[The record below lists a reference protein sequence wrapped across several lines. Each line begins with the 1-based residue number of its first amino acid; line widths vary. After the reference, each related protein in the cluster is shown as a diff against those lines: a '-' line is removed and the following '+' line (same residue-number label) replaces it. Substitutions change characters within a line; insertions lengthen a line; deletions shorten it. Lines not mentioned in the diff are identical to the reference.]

1 MDRASDRGVVGAIWT
16 QTEMEIRDCE
26 RISTGPL
33 TSGASRLNIPSDG
46 KRDMIGKTL
55 GRYRVLDKIGRGGM
69 GEVFLAED
77 TSLHRRVALKF
88 LPPEMQQ
95 DEEAHKRFIR
105 EARSAA
111 ALDHPYICHINEV
124 AEAEGRGFIVM
135 EYVDGQTL
143 RARIGEGPVALEETL
158 RIGVE
163 VAEALEA
170 AHGKGIIHR
179 DIKPENIMLTRPG
192 HAKVMDFGLAKQMV
206 SPEKEDLGGPTMTLL
221 TSEGTTVGTLAYMSP
236 EQLRGLPA
244 DARSDIWSLGVTLYE
259 MASGVRPFQGQGGFE
274 VSSAILNR
282 APLPLPAGVPAEL
295 GVVVGRCLE
304 KDPAIRYQT
313 AQDLRA
319 ALEEIRA
326 GTASI
331 WAAWRYRLTRRRWL
345 VPAAGMVIVAMLVLA
360 LDVGG
365 LRTRLTGGAGAE
377 GRTFKLAVLPFE
389 NLTGDPEQEFL
400 SDGMTQEMISQ
411 LSSLHPARMGVIART
426 SVMRYKKSGVP
437 IDQIGREL
445 DVAFV
450 LEGTARR
457 EGERV
462 RISAELIQVRDQTQ
476 LWSKTYEREATGFL
490 AMQSDIARKV
500 VDALAL
506 KLLPSEEAQLA
517 RARTVSPE
525 AYEAYLKS
533 IHYREMLSKE
543 GYDAAERYLNLAL
556 EKDPNYAAAWA
567 GLSRVWGG
575 RQQMGWAPSKEASLK
590 TKEAAAKALEL
601 DETEVEAHRALA
613 GLLTWLEWDWGAA
626 EREWTLVL
634 EIDPGYADSLASYS
648 HFLMHMGRK
657 DEAMAMIEKALELDP
672 FNVKIQSFHAV
683 DLNFVGRHDE
693 AIAASRKALG
703 MQPNSPL
710 AVTALMTALFAEGL
724 YDEAL
729 ALEKERCA
737 GDAEL
742 LDALE
747 RGYAEWGY
755 RGAWKRLADAHAA
768 RFGKPGGIQTYH
780 LANLY
785 LQSGDKER
793 ALEWLEKAYAEHNRN
808 MPYITLHFD
817 SLRSDPRFQDLVRR
831 MKLPVGD
838 KKQSS

>member
-1 MDRASDRGVVGAIWT
+1 
-16 QTEMEIRDCE
+16 
-26 RISTGPL
+26 
-33 TSGASRLNIPSDG
+33 
-46 KRDMIGKTL
+46 MIGKTL
-55 GRYRVLDKIGRGGM
+55 GRYRVLEKIGRGGM

-124 AEAEGRGFIVM
+124 AEAEGQDFIVM
-135 EYVDGQTL
+135 EYVDGQAL
-143 RARIGEGPVALEETL
+143 RAKIGQGPVALEETL
-158 RIGVE
+158 RITIE
-163 VAEALEA
+163 VVEALEA
-170 AHGKGIIHR
+170 AHGKGIVHR
-179 DIKPENIMLTRPG
+179 DIKPENIMLTRTG

-259 MASGVRPFQGQGGFE
+259 MASGVRPFQGRSGFE

-282 APLPLPAGVPAEL
+282 APLLLPAGVPAEL
-295 GVVVGRCLE
+295 GAVVGRCLE
-304 KDPAIRYQT
+304 KDPANRYQS

-345 VPAAGMVIVAMLVLA
+345 VPAAGMVIVAVLVLA

-389 NLTGDPEQEFL
+389 NLTGDREQEFL

-445 DVAFV
+445 DVAYV

-500 VDALAL
+500 ADALAL

-517 RARTVSPE
+517 KARTVSPE

-601 DETEVEAHRALA
+601 DDTEVEAHRALA

-626 EREWTLVL
+626 EREWKLVL
-634 EIDPGYADSLASYS
+634 ELDPGYADSLSSYS

-672 FNVKIQSFHAV
+672 FNLKVQSFYAM
-683 DLNFVGRHDE
+683 DLNYVRRYDE
-693 AIAASRKALG
+693 AIAVARKILK
-703 MQPNSPL
+703 MQPNTPL
-710 AVTALMTALFAEGL
+710 GITTLMTAFFAKGM
-724 YDEAL
+724 YDETL

-737 GDAEL
+737 GDPEL
-742 LDALE
+742 LRALDQ
-747 RGYAEWGY
+747 GYAEG
-755 RGAWKRLADAHAA
+755 GFAVAKKRLADTLAA
-768 RFGKPGGIQTYH
+768 RFGKPGGVSPYH

-785 LQSGDKER
+785 LHAGDR
-793 ALEWLEKAYAEHNRN
+793 DRVFEWLEIAYAEHNRN
-808 MPYITLHFD
+808 MPYLRLHFY
-817 SLRSDPRFQDLVRR
+817 SLRDDPRFQNLLQR
-831 MKLPVGD
+831 MNLPFGN
-838 KKQSS
+838 KK

>member
-1 MDRASDRGVVGAIWT
+1 
-16 QTEMEIRDCE
+16 
-26 RISTGPL
+26 
-33 TSGASRLNIPSDG
+33 
-46 KRDMIGKTL
+46 MIGKNL
-55 GRYRVLDKIGRGGM
+55 GRYRVLEKIGRGGM
-69 GEVFLAED
+69 GEGFLAED

-88 LPPEMQQ
+88 LPPEMQR

-124 AEAEGRGFIVM
+124 AESEGRDFIVM

-143 RARIGEGPVALEETL
+143 RAKIGKGPVAIEETL
-158 RIGVE
+158 RIAIE
-163 VAEALEA
+163 VVEALET
-170 AHGKGIIHR
+170 AHGKGIVHR
-179 DIKPENIMLTRPG
+179 DIKPENIMLTRTG

-206 SPEKEDLGGPTMTLL
+206 SPEKEDLSGPTMTLL

-259 MASGVRPFQGQGGFE
+259 MASSVRPFQGQSGFE
-274 VSSAILNR
+274 VSSDILNR
-282 APLPLPAGVPAEL
+282 APMPLPPEVPAER
-295 GVVVGRCLE
+295 GAVIGRCLE
-304 KDPAIRYQT
+304 KDHEKRYQK
-313 AQDLRA
+313 AQELRN

-331 WAAWRYRLTRRRWL
+331 WAAWKYRLARRRGL
-345 VPAAGMVIVAMLVLA
+345 VPAGAVIVVIA
-360 LDVGG
+360 LLFGLNVGG
-365 LRTRLTGGAGAE
+365 LRTRLTGGAGAAAKP
-377 GRTFKLAVLPFE
+377 FKLAVLPFE

-445 DVAFV
+445 GVAYV

-500 VDALAL
+500 ADALAL

-517 RARTVSPE
+517 KARTVSPE

-601 DETEVEAHRALA
+601 DDTEVEAHRALA

-626 EREWTLVL
+626 EREWKLVL
-634 EIDPGYADSLASYS
+634 ELDPGYADSLSSYS

-672 FNVKIQSFHAV
+672 FNLKVQSFYAM
-683 DLNFVGRHDE
+683 DLNYVRRYDE
-693 AIAASRKALG
+693 AIAVARKILK
-703 MQPNSPL
+703 MQPNTPL
-710 AVTALMTALFAEGL
+710 GITTLMTAFFAKGM
-724 YDEAL
+724 YDETL

-737 GDAEL
+737 GDPEL
-742 LDALE
+742 LRALDQ
-747 RGYAEWGY
+747 GYAEG
-755 RGAWKRLADAHAA
+755 GFAVAKKRLADTLAA
-768 RFGKPGGIQTYH
+768 RFGKPGGVSPYH

-785 LQSGDKER
+785 LHAGDR
-793 ALEWLEKAYAEHNRN
+793 ARGFEWLERAYAEHNRN
-808 MPYITLHFD
+808 MPYLRLHFY
-817 SLRSDPRFQDLVRR
+817 SLRDDPRFQDLVRR
-831 MKLPVGD
+831 MNLPPAGE
-838 KKQSS
+838 K

>member
-1 MDRASDRGVVGAIWT
+1 
-16 QTEMEIRDCE
+16 
-26 RISTGPL
+26 
-33 TSGASRLNIPSDG
+33 
-46 KRDMIGKTL
+46 MIGKAL
-55 GRYRVLDKIGRGGM
+55 GRYRVLEKIGKGGM

-88 LPPEMQQ
+88 LPPELRQ
-95 DEEAHKRFIR
+95 DAEARKRFIR

-124 AEAEGRGFIVM
+124 AEAEGHDFIVM
-135 EYVDGQTL
+135 EYIDGQAL
-143 RARIGEGPVALEETL
+143 RAKIGQGPLAIEETL

-170 AHGKGIIHR
+170 AHGKGIVHR
-179 DIKPENIMLTRPG
+179 DIKPENIMLTRMG
-192 HAKVMDFGLAKQMV
+192 HAKVMDFGLAKQMGAPAEV
-206 SPEKEDLGGPTMTLL
+206 AIGGPTMTLL
-221 TSEGTTVGTLAYMSP
+221 TSEGTTVGTLGYMSP
-236 EQLRGLPA
+236 EQLRGQQA
-244 DARSDIWSLGVTLYE
+244 DGRSDIWALGVTLYE
-259 MASGVRPFQGQGGFE
+259 MASAARPFQGRSGFE
-274 VSSAILNR
+274 VSSAILNKP
-282 APLPLPAGVPAEL
+282 PLPLPPGVPAEL
-295 GVVVGRCLE
+295 GAVIARCLE
-304 KDPAIRYQT
+304 KEPAKRYQT
-313 AQDLRA
+313 VQDLRT
-319 ALEEIRA
+319 ALEAVRT
-326 GTASI
+326 GTAST
-331 WAAWRYRLTRRRWL
+331 WAAWRYRVASRPWL
-345 VPAAGMVIVAMLVLA
+345 VAASAAVIIAA
-360 LDVGG
+360 LLFALNVGG
-365 LRTRLTGGAGAE
+365 LRARLTGGAGAE
-377 GRTFKLAVLPFE
+377 GRAFKLAVLPFE

-445 DVAFV
+445 GVAYV
-450 LEGTARR
+450 IEGTARR

-490 AMQSDIARKV
+490 AMQSDVARKV
-500 VDALAL
+500 ADALAL

-517 RARTVSPE
+517 KARTVSPE

-575 RQQMGWAPSKEASLK
+575 RQQLGWAPSKEASLK

-601 DETEVEAHRALA
+601 DDTEVEAHRALA

-626 EREWTLVL
+626 EREWKLVL
-634 EIDPGYADSLASYS
+634 ELDPGYADSLSSYS

-672 FNVKIQSFHAV
+672 FNLKVQSFYAM
-683 DLNFVGRHDE
+683 DLNYVRRYDE
-693 AIAASRKALG
+693 AIAVARKIRK
-703 MQPNSPL
+703 MQPNTPL
-710 AVTALMTALFAEGL
+710 GITTLMTAFFAKGM
-724 YDEAL
+724 YDETL

-737 GDAEL
+737 GDPEL
-742 LDALE
+742 LRALDQ
-747 RGYAEWGY
+747 GYAEG
-755 RGAWKRLADAHAA
+755 GFALAKKRLADTLAA
-768 RFGKPGGIQTYH
+768 RFGKPGGVSPYH

-785 LQSGDKER
+785 LHAGDR
-793 ALEWLEKAYAEHNRN
+793 DRVFEWLERAYAEHNRN
-808 MPYITLHFD
+808 MPYLWLHFY
-817 SLRSDPRFQDLVRR
+817 SLRDDPRFQNLLQR
-831 MKLPVGD
+831 MNLPFGN
-838 KKQSS
+838 KK

>member
-1 MDRASDRGVVGAIWT
+1 
-16 QTEMEIRDCE
+16 
-26 RISTGPL
+26 
-33 TSGASRLNIPSDG
+33 
-46 KRDMIGKTL
+46 MIGKVL
-55 GRYRVLDKIGRGGM
+55 GRYCVLEKIGRGGM

-88 LPPEMQQ
+88 LPPELQQ
-95 DEEAHKRFIR
+95 DAEAHRRFIR
-105 EARSAA
+105 EARSSA

-124 AEAEGRGFIVM
+124 AEAEGREFIVM
-135 EYVDGQTL
+135 EYVDGQAL
-143 RARIGEGPVALEETL
+143 RAKIGQGPIALEETL
-158 RIGVE
+158 RMAIE

-170 AHGKGIIHR
+170 AHGKGIVHR
-179 DIKPENIMLTRPG
+179 DIKPENIMLTRTG
-192 HAKVMDFGLAKQMV
+192 HAKVMDFGLAKQMDAPAEV
-206 SPEKEDLGGPTMTLL
+206 AIGGPTMTLL
-221 TSEGTTVGTLAYMSP
+221 TSQGTTVGTLGYMSP
-236 EQLRGLPA
+236 EQLRGQPA
-244 DARSDIWSLGVTLYE
+244 DGRSDIWALGVTLYE
-259 MASGVRPFQGQGGFE
+259 MASAARPFQGRSGFE
-274 VSSAILNR
+274 VSSAILNKP
-282 APLPLPAGVPAEL
+282 PLPLPPGVPAEL
-295 GVVVGRCLE
+295 GAVIARCLE
-304 KDPAIRYQT
+304 KEPAKRYQT
-313 AQDLRA
+313 VQDLRT
-319 ALEEIRA
+319 ALEAVRT
-326 GTASI
+326 GTAST
-331 WAAWRYRLTRRRWL
+331 WAAWRYRVARRPWL
-345 VPAAGMVIVAMLVLA
+345 VAASAAVIIAAMLFA
-360 LDVGG
+360 LNVGG

-377 GRTFKLAVLPFE
+377 GRAFKLAVLPFE

-445 DVAFV
+445 GVAYV

-500 VDALAL
+500 ADALAL

-517 RARTVSPE
+517 KARTVSPE

-575 RQQMGWAPSKEASLK
+575 RQQMGWVPSKEASLK

-601 DETEVEAHRALA
+601 DDTEVEAHRALA

-626 EREWTLVL
+626 EREWKLVL
-634 EIDPGYADSLASYS
+634 ELDPGYADSLSSYS

-672 FNVKIQSFHAV
+672 FNLKVQSFYAM
-683 DLNFVGRHDE
+683 DLNYVRRYDE
-693 AIAASRKALG
+693 AITVARKILK
-703 MQPNSPL
+703 MQPNTQL
-710 AVTALMTALFAEGL
+710 GITTLMTAFFAKGM
-724 YDEAL
+724 YDETL

-737 GDAEL
+737 GDPEL
-742 LDALE
+742 LRALDQ
-747 RGYAEWGY
+747 GYAEG
-755 RGAWKRLADAHAA
+755 GFAVAKKRLADTLAA
-768 RFGKPGGIQTYH
+768 RFGKPGGVSPYH

-785 LQSGDKER
+785 LHAGDR
-793 ALEWLEKAYAEHNRN
+793 DRVFEWLERAYAEHNRN
-808 MPYITLHFD
+808 MPYLRLHFY
-817 SLRSDPRFQDLVRR
+817 SLRDDPRFQNLLQR
-831 MKLPVGD
+831 MNLPFGNKL
-838 KKQSS
+838 

>member
-1 MDRASDRGVVGAIWT
+1 
-16 QTEMEIRDCE
+16 
-26 RISTGPL
+26 
-33 TSGASRLNIPSDG
+33 
-46 KRDMIGKTL
+46 MIGKNL
-55 GRYRVLDKIGRGGM
+55 GRYRVLEKIGRGGM

-88 LPPEMQQ
+88 LPPEMQR

-124 AEAEGRGFIVM
+124 AESEGRDFIVM

-143 RARIGEGPVALEETL
+143 RAKIGKGPVAIEETL
-158 RIGVE
+158 RIAIE
-163 VAEALEA
+163 VVEALET
-170 AHGKGIIHR
+170 AHGKGIVHR
-179 DIKPENIMLTRPG
+179 DIKPENIMLTRTG

-206 SPEKEDLGGPTMTLL
+206 SPEKEDLSGPTMTLL

-259 MASGVRPFQGQGGFE
+259 MASSVRPFQGQSGFE
-274 VSSAILNR
+274 VSSDILNR
-282 APLPLPAGVPAEL
+282 APMPLPPEVPAEL
-295 GVVVGRCLE
+295 GAVIGRCLE
-304 KDPAIRYQT
+304 KDHEKRYQK
-313 AQDLRA
+313 AQELRN

-331 WAAWRYRLTRRRWL
+331 WAAWKYRLARRRGL
-345 VPAAGMVIVAMLVLA
+345 VPAGAVIVVIA
-360 LDVGG
+360 LLFGLNVGG
-365 LRTRLTGGAGAE
+365 LRTRLTGGAGAAAKP
-377 GRTFKLAVLPFE
+377 FKLAVLPFE

-445 DVAFV
+445 GVAYV

-500 VDALAL
+500 ADALAL

-517 RARTVSPE
+517 KARTVSPE

-601 DETEVEAHRALA
+601 DDTEVEAHRALA

-626 EREWTLVL
+626 EREWKLVL
-634 EIDPGYADSLASYS
+634 ELDPGYADSLSSYS

-672 FNVKIQSFHAV
+672 FNLKVQSFYAM
-683 DLNFVGRHDE
+683 DLNYVRRYDE
-693 AIAASRKALG
+693 AIAVARKILK
-703 MQPNSPL
+703 MQPNTPL
-710 AVTALMTALFAEGL
+710 GITTLMTAFFAKGM
-724 YDEAL
+724 YDETL

-737 GDAEL
+737 GDPEL
-742 LDALE
+742 LRALDQ
-747 RGYAEWGY
+747 GYAEG
-755 RGAWKRLADAHAA
+755 GFAVAKKRLADTLAA
-768 RFGKPGGIQTYH
+768 RFGKPGGVSPYH

-785 LQSGDKER
+785 LHAGDR
-793 ALEWLEKAYAEHNRN
+793 ARVFEWLERAYAEHNRN
-808 MPYITLHFD
+808 MPYLRLHFY
-817 SLRSDPRFQDLVRR
+817 SLRDDPRFQDLVRR
-831 MKLPVGD
+831 MNLPPAGE
-838 KKQSS
+838 K

>member
-1 MDRASDRGVVGAIWT
+1 M
-16 QTEMEIRDCE
+16 QRD
-26 RISTGPL
+26 
-33 TSGASRLNIPSDG
+33 A
-46 KRDMIGKTL
+46 
-55 GRYRVLDKIGRGGM
+55 
-69 GEVFLAED
+69 
-77 TSLHRRVALKF
+77 
-88 LPPEMQQ
+88 
-95 DEEAHKRFIR
+95 EAHRRFIR

-124 AEAEGRGFIVM
+124 AEAEGRDFIVM
-135 EYVDGQTL
+135 EYVDGQAL
-143 RARIGEGPVALEETL
+143 RAKIGQGPVALGETL
-158 RIGVE
+158 QIGIE

-179 DIKPENIMLTRPG
+179 DVKPENIMLTRTR

-259 MASGVRPFQGQGGFE
+259 MASGVRPFQGQSGFE

-295 GVVVGRCLE
+295 GAVVGRCLE
-304 KDPAIRYQT
+304 KDPANRYQT

-345 VPAAGMVIVAMLVLA
+345 VPAAGMVIVAVLVLA

-445 DVAFV
+445 DVAYV

-500 VDALAL
+500 ADALAL

-517 RARTVSPE
+517 KARAVSPE

-601 DETEVEAHRALA
+601 DDTEVEAHRALA

-626 EREWTLVL
+626 EREWKLVL
-634 EIDPGYADSLASYS
+634 ELDPGYADSLSSYS

-672 FNVKIQSFHAV
+672 FNLKVQSFYAM
-683 DLNFVGRHDE
+683 DLNYVRRYDE
-693 AIAASRKALG
+693 AIAVARKILK
-703 MQPNSPL
+703 MQPNTPL
-710 AVTALMTALFAEGL
+710 GITTLMTAFFAKGM
-724 YDEAL
+724 YDETL

-737 GDAEL
+737 GDTEL
-742 LDALE
+742 LRALDQ
-747 RGYAEWGY
+747 GYAEG
-755 RGAWKRLADAHAA
+755 GFAVAKKRLADTLAA
-768 RFGKPGGIQTYH
+768 RFGKPGGVSPYH

-785 LQSGDKER
+785 LHAGDR
-793 ALEWLEKAYAEHNRN
+793 DRVFEWLERAYAEHNRN
-808 MPYITLHFD
+808 MPYLGLHFY
-817 SLRSDPRFQDLVRR
+817 SLRYDPRFQNLLQR
-831 MKLPVGD
+831 MNLPFGN
-838 KKQSS
+838 KE

>member
-1 MDRASDRGVVGAIWT
+1 
-16 QTEMEIRDCE
+16 
-26 RISTGPL
+26 
-33 TSGASRLNIPSDG
+33 
-46 KRDMIGKTL
+46 
-55 GRYRVLDKIGRGGM
+55 
-69 GEVFLAED
+69 
-77 TSLHRRVALKF
+77 
-88 LPPEMQQ
+88 
-95 DEEAHKRFIR
+95 
-105 EARSAA
+105 
-111 ALDHPYICHINEV
+111 
-124 AEAEGRGFIVM
+124 
-135 EYVDGQTL
+135 
-143 RARIGEGPVALEETL
+143 
-158 RIGVE
+158 
-163 VAEALEA
+163 
-170 AHGKGIIHR
+170 
-179 DIKPENIMLTRPG
+179 
-192 HAKVMDFGLAKQMV
+192 
-206 SPEKEDLGGPTMTLL
+206 
-221 TSEGTTVGTLAYMSP
+221 
-236 EQLRGLPA
+236 
-244 DARSDIWSLGVTLYE
+244 
-259 MASGVRPFQGQGGFE
+259 
-274 VSSAILNR
+274 
-282 APLPLPAGVPAEL
+282 
-295 GVVVGRCLE
+295 
-304 KDPAIRYQT
+304 
-313 AQDLRA
+313 
-319 ALEEIRA
+319 
-326 GTASI
+326 
-331 WAAWRYRLTRRRWL
+331 
-345 VPAAGMVIVAMLVLA
+345 MVIVAVLVLA

-445 DVAFV
+445 DVAYV

-500 VDALAL
+500 ADALAL

-517 RARTVSPE
+517 KARTVSPE

-601 DETEVEAHRALA
+601 DDTEVEAHRALA

-626 EREWTLVL
+626 EREWKLVL
-634 EIDPGYADSLASYS
+634 ELDPGYADSLSSYS

-672 FNVKIQSFHAV
+672 FNLKVQSFYAM
-683 DLNFVGRHDE
+683 DLNYVRRYDE
-693 AIAASRKALG
+693 AIAVARKILK

-710 AVTALMTALFAEGL
+710 GITTLMTAFFAKGM
-724 YDEAL
+724 YDETL

-737 GDAEL
+737 GDPEL
-742 LDALE
+742 LRALDQ
-747 RGYAEWGY
+747 GYAEG
-755 RGAWKRLADAHAA
+755 GFAVAKKRLADTLAA
-768 RFGKPGGIQTYH
+768 RFGKPGGVSPYH

-785 LQSGDKER
+785 LHAGDR
-793 ALEWLEKAYAEHNRN
+793 DRVFEWLEIAYAEHNRN
-808 MPYITLHFD
+808 MPYLRLHFY
-817 SLRSDPRFQDLVRR
+817 SLRDDPRFQNLLQR
-831 MKLPVGD
+831 MSLPFGN
-838 KKQSS
+838 KK

>member
-1 MDRASDRGVVGAIWT
+1 MKCPKCHAENREDFHFCSNCAAPL
-16 QTEMEIRDCE
+16 
-26 RISTGPL
+26 RIQGFEPGSL
-33 TSGASRLNIPSDG
+33 T
-46 KRDMIGKTL
+46 KTL
-55 GRYRVLDKIGRGGM
+55 ETPVRVLKPGTLIAGKYKIIDEVGHGGM
-69 GEVFLAED
+69 GVVYKAED
-77 TSLHRRVALKF
+77 IKLKRFVALKF
-88 LPPEMQQ
+88 LPPHLMDSPELR
-95 DEEAHKRFIR
+95 ERFLIEAQ
-105 EARSAA
+105 AAA
-111 ALDHPYICHINEV
+111 ALNHPNICVIHEV
-124 AEAEGRGFIVM
+124 GEEEDRSFIAM
-135 EYVDGQTL
+135 EYV
-143 RARIGEGPVALEETL
+143 EGETL
-158 RIGVE
+158 RDRVKKGSLNTAGALSIASQ
-163 VAEALEA
+163 VAAGLEA
-170 AHGKGIIHR
+170 AHRKGIIHR
-179 DIKPENIMLTRPG
+179 DIKSANIMVTEQG
-192 HAKVMDFGLAKQMV
+192 QAKVMDFGLAKLRGGSSLTKSQTT
-206 SPEKEDLGGPTMTLL
+206 LG
-221 TSEGTTVGTLAYMSP
+221 TVAYMSP
-236 EQLRGLPA
+236 EQARGEDL
-244 DARSDIWSLGVTLYE
+244 DCRTDIWSLGVVLYE
-259 MASGVRPFQGQGGFE
+259 ILTGEMPFKGDHDQTIIH
-274 VSSAILNR
+274 AILHR
-282 APLPLPAGVPAEL
+282 EPKPLSKIQAGLPAGLDTIVLQALAKKPAE
-295 GVVVGRCLE
+295 
-304 KDPAIRYQT
+304 RYQGMDELR
-313 AQDLRA
+313 QDLESVAEGLRPLKA
-319 ALEEIRA
+319 RPVRRIFGIR
-326 GTASI
+326 TAYVYASLL
-331 WAAWRYRLTRRRWL
+331 A
-345 VPAAGMVIVAMLVLA
+345 VLA
-360 LDVGG
+360 LLFGLNIGG
-365 LRTRLTGGAGAE
+365 LRTRLTGGAGAV
-377 GRTFKLAVLPFE
+377 GRPFKLAVLPFE

-445 DVAFV
+445 DVAYV

-490 AMQSDIARKV
+490 AMQSDIGRKV
-500 VDALAL
+500 ADALAL

-517 RARTVSPE
+517 KARTVSPE

-575 RQQMGWAPSKEASLK
+575 RQQMGWASSKEASLK

-601 DETEVEAHRALA
+601 DDTEVEAHRALA

-626 EREWTLVL
+626 EREWKLVL
-634 EIDPGYADSLASYS
+634 ELDPGYADSLASYS

-657 DEAMAMIEKALELDP
+657 DEAMAMVEKALELDP
-672 FNVKIQSFHAV
+672 FNVKIQSFYAV

-710 AVTALMTALFAEGL
+710 AMTALMTALFAEGL

-742 LDALE
+742 LEALE

-785 LQSGDKER
+785 LYAGEKER
-793 ALEWLEKAYAEHNRN
+793 AFEWLEKAYVEHNRN
-808 MPYITLHFD
+808 MPYMTLHFD
-817 SLRSDPRFQDLVRR
+817 SLRSDPRFQDLLRR
-831 MKLPVGD
+831 MKLPAGE
-838 KKQSS
+838 KK

>member
-1 MDRASDRGVVGAIWT
+1 
-16 QTEMEIRDCE
+16 
-26 RISTGPL
+26 
-33 TSGASRLNIPSDG
+33 
-46 KRDMIGKTL
+46 MIGKVL
-55 GRYRVLDKIGRGGM
+55 GRYRVLEKIGRGGM

-88 LPPEMQQ
+88 LPPELQQ
-95 DEEAHKRFIR
+95 DAEAHKRFIR

-124 AEAEGRGFIVM
+124 AEAEGQDFIVM
-135 EYVDGQTL
+135 EYVDGQAL
-143 RARIGEGPVALEETL
+143 RAKIGQGPVALEETL
-158 RIGVE
+158 RITIE
-163 VAEALEA
+163 VVEALEA
-170 AHGKGIIHR
+170 AHGKGIVHR
-179 DIKPENIMLTRPG
+179 DIKPENIMLTRTG
-192 HAKVMDFGLAKQMV
+192 HAKVMDFGLAKQMGAPAEV
-206 SPEKEDLGGPTMTLL
+206 AIGGPTMTLL
-221 TSEGTTVGTLAYMSP
+221 TSEGTTVGTLGYMSP
-236 EQLRGLPA
+236 EQLRGQQA
-244 DARSDIWSLGVTLYE
+244 DGRSDIWALGVTLYE
-259 MASGVRPFQGQGGFE
+259 MASAARPFQGRSGFE
-274 VSSAILNR
+274 VSSAILNKP
-282 APLPLPAGVPAEL
+282 PLPLPPGVPAEL
-295 GVVVGRCLE
+295 GAVIARCLE
-304 KDPAIRYQT
+304 KEPAKRYQT
-313 AQDLRA
+313 VQDLRT
-319 ALEEIRA
+319 ALEAVRT
-326 GTASI
+326 GTAST
-331 WAAWRYRLTRRRWL
+331 WAAWRYRVARRPWL
-345 VPAAGMVIVAMLVLA
+345 VAASAAVIIAA
-360 LDVGG
+360 LLFALNVGG

-377 GRTFKLAVLPFE
+377 GRAFKLAVLPFE

-445 DVAFV
+445 GVAYV

-500 VDALAL
+500 ADALAL
-506 KLLPSEEAQLA
+506 KLLPSEEAHLA
-517 RARTVSPE
+517 KARTVSPE

-575 RQQMGWAPSKEASLK
+575 RQQMDWAPSKEASLK

-601 DETEVEAHRALA
+601 DDTEVEAHRALA

-626 EREWTLVL
+626 EREWKLVL
-634 EIDPGYADSLASYS
+634 ELDPGYADSLSSYS

-672 FNVKIQSFHAV
+672 FNLKVQSFYAM
-683 DLNFVGRHDE
+683 DLNYVRRYDE
-693 AIAASRKALG
+693 AIAVARKILK
-703 MQPNSPL
+703 MQPNTPL
-710 AVTALMTALFAEGL
+710 GITTLMTAFFAKGM
-724 YDEAL
+724 YDETL

-737 GDAEL
+737 GDPEL
-742 LDALE
+742 LRALDQ
-747 RGYAEWGY
+747 GYAEG
-755 RGAWKRLADAHAA
+755 GFAVAKKRLADTLAA
-768 RFGKPGGIQTYH
+768 RFGKPGGVSPYH

-785 LQSGDKER
+785 LHAGDR
-793 ALEWLEKAYAEHNRN
+793 DLVFEWLERAYAEHNRN
-808 MPYITLHFD
+808 MPYLRLHFY
-817 SLRSDPRFQDLVRR
+817 SLRDDPRFQNLLQR
-831 MKLPVGD
+831 MNLPFGN
-838 KKQSS
+838 KK

>member
-1 MDRASDRGVVGAIWT
+1 
-16 QTEMEIRDCE
+16 
-26 RISTGPL
+26 
-33 TSGASRLNIPSDG
+33 
-46 KRDMIGKTL
+46 MIGKTL
-55 GRYRVLDKIGRGGM
+55 GRYRVLEKIGRGGM

-77 TSLHRRVALKF
+77 SSLHRRVALKF
-88 LPPEMQQ
+88 LPPEMQR
-95 DEEAHKRFIR
+95 DAEAHRRFIR

-111 ALDHPYICHINEV
+111 GLDHPYICHINEV
-124 AEAEGRGFIVM
+124 AEAEGRDFIVM
-135 EYVDGQTL
+135 EYVDGQAL
-143 RARIGEGPVALEETL
+143 RAKIRQGPVALGETVQ
-158 RIGVE
+158 IGIE

-170 AHGKGIIHR
+170 AHGKGIVHR
-179 DIKPENIMLTRPG
+179 DIKPENIMLTRTG

-259 MASGVRPFQGQGGFE
+259 MASGVRPFQGRSGFE

-282 APLPLPAGVPAEL
+282 APLLLPAGVPAEL
-295 GVVVGRCLE
+295 GAVVGRCLE
-304 KDPAIRYQT
+304 KDPANRYQS

-345 VPAAGMVIVAMLVLA
+345 VPAAGMVIVAVLVLA

-389 NLTGDPEQEFL
+389 NLTGDREQEFL

-445 DVAFV
+445 DVAYV

-500 VDALAL
+500 ADALAL

-517 RARTVSPE
+517 KARTVSSE

-601 DETEVEAHRALA
+601 DDTEVEAHRALA

-626 EREWTLVL
+626 EREWKLVL
-634 EIDPGYADSLASYS
+634 ELDPGYADSLSSYS

-672 FNVKIQSFHAV
+672 FNLKVQSFYAM
-683 DLNFVGRHDE
+683 DLNYVRRYDE
-693 AIAASRKALG
+693 AIAVARKILK
-703 MQPNSPL
+703 MQPNTPL
-710 AVTALMTALFAEGL
+710 GITTLMTAFFAKGM
-724 YDEAL
+724 YDETL

-737 GDAEL
+737 GDPEL
-742 LDALE
+742 LRALDQ
-747 RGYAEWGY
+747 GYAEG
-755 RGAWKRLADAHAA
+755 GFAVAKKRLADTLAA
-768 RFGKPGGIQTYH
+768 RFGKPGGVSPYH

-785 LQSGDKER
+785 LHAGDR
-793 ALEWLEKAYAEHNRN
+793 DRVFEWLEIAYAEHNRN
-808 MPYITLHFD
+808 MPYLRLHFH
-817 SLRSDPRFQDLVRR
+817 SLRDDPRFQNLLQR
-831 MKLPVGD
+831 MNLPFGN
-838 KKQSS
+838 KK

>member
-1 MDRASDRGVVGAIWT
+1 
-16 QTEMEIRDCE
+16 
-26 RISTGPL
+26 
-33 TSGASRLNIPSDG
+33 
-46 KRDMIGKTL
+46 
-55 GRYRVLDKIGRGGM
+55 
-69 GEVFLAED
+69 
-77 TSLHRRVALKF
+77 
-88 LPPEMQQ
+88 
-95 DEEAHKRFIR
+95 
-105 EARSAA
+105 
-111 ALDHPYICHINEV
+111 
-124 AEAEGRGFIVM
+124 
-135 EYVDGQTL
+135 
-143 RARIGEGPVALEETL
+143 
-158 RIGVE
+158 
-163 VAEALEA
+163 
-170 AHGKGIIHR
+170 
-179 DIKPENIMLTRPG
+179 
-192 HAKVMDFGLAKQMV
+192 
-206 SPEKEDLGGPTMTLL
+206 
-221 TSEGTTVGTLAYMSP
+221 
-236 EQLRGLPA
+236 
-244 DARSDIWSLGVTLYE
+244 
-259 MASGVRPFQGQGGFE
+259 
-274 VSSAILNR
+274 
-282 APLPLPAGVPAEL
+282 
-295 GVVVGRCLE
+295 
-304 KDPAIRYQT
+304 
-313 AQDLRA
+313 
-319 ALEEIRA
+319 
-326 GTASI
+326 
-331 WAAWRYRLTRRRWL
+331 
-345 VPAAGMVIVAMLVLA
+345 
-360 LDVGG
+360 
-365 LRTRLTGGAGAE
+365 
-377 GRTFKLAVLPFE
+377 
-389 NLTGDPEQEFL
+389 
-400 SDGMTQEMISQ
+400 
-411 LSSLHPARMGVIART
+411 
-426 SVMRYKKSGVP
+426 MRYKKSGVP

-445 DVAFV
+445 DVAYV

-500 VDALAL
+500 ADALAL
-506 KLLPSEEAQLA
+506 KLLPSEETQLA
-517 RARTVSPE
+517 KARTVSPE

-575 RQQMGWAPSKEASLK
+575 RQQMGWASSKEASLK

-601 DETEVEAHRALA
+601 DDTEVEAHRALA

-626 EREWTLVL
+626 EREWKLVL
-634 EIDPGYADSLASYS
+634 ELDPGYADSLASYS

-657 DEAMAMIEKALELDP
+657 DEAMAMVEKALELDP
-672 FNVKIQSFHAV
+672 FNVKIQSFYAV

-710 AVTALMTALFAEGL
+710 AMTALMTALFAEGM

-742 LDALE
+742 LEALE

-755 RGAWKRLADAHAA
+755 RGAWKWLADAHAA

-785 LQSGDKER
+785 LYAGEKER
-793 ALEWLEKAYAEHNRN
+793 AFEWLEKAYVEHNRN

-831 MKLPVGD
+831 VGVRIIN
-838 KKQSS
+838 

>member
-1 MDRASDRGVVGAIWT
+1 
-16 QTEMEIRDCE
+16 
-26 RISTGPL
+26 
-33 TSGASRLNIPSDG
+33 
-46 KRDMIGKTL
+46 MIGKVL
-55 GRYRVLDKIGRGGM
+55 GRYRVLEKIGRGGM

-88 LPPEMQQ
+88 LPPELQQ
-95 DEEAHKRFIR
+95 DAEAHKRFIR

-124 AEAEGRGFIVM
+124 AEAEGQDFIVM
-135 EYVDGQTL
+135 EYVDGQAL
-143 RARIGEGPVALEETL
+143 RAKIGQGPVALEEML
-158 RIGVE
+158 RITIE
-163 VAEALEA
+163 VVEALEA
-170 AHGKGIIHR
+170 AHGKGIVHR
-179 DIKPENIMLTRPG
+179 DIKPENIMLTRTG
-192 HAKVMDFGLAKQMV
+192 HAKVMDFGLAKQMGAPAEV
-206 SPEKEDLGGPTMTLL
+206 AIGGPTMTLL
-221 TSEGTTVGTLAYMSP
+221 TSEGTTVGTLGYMSP
-236 EQLRGLPA
+236 EQLRGQQA
-244 DARSDIWSLGVTLYE
+244 DGRSDIWALGVTLYE
-259 MASGVRPFQGQGGFE
+259 MASAGRPFQGRSGFE
-274 VSSAILNR
+274 VSSAILNKP
-282 APLPLPAGVPAEL
+282 PLPLPPGVPAEL
-295 GVVVGRCLE
+295 GAVIARCLE
-304 KDPAIRYQT
+304 KQPAKRYQT
-313 AQDLRA
+313 VQDLRT
-319 ALEEIRA
+319 ALEAVRT
-326 GTASI
+326 GTAST
-331 WAAWRYRLTRRRWL
+331 WAAWRYRVARRPWL
-345 VPAAGMVIVAMLVLA
+345 VAASAAVIIAA
-360 LDVGG
+360 LLFALNVGG

-377 GRTFKLAVLPFE
+377 GRAFKLAVLPFE

-445 DVAFV
+445 GVAYV

-500 VDALAL
+500 ADALAL

-517 RARTVSPE
+517 KARTVSPE

-601 DETEVEAHRALA
+601 DDTEVEAHRALA

-626 EREWTLVL
+626 EREWRLVL
-634 EIDPGYADSLASYS
+634 ELDPGYADSLSSYS

-657 DEAMAMIEKALELDP
+657 DEAMAMVEKALELDP
-672 FNVKIQSFHAV
+672 FNVKIQSFYAV

-710 AVTALMTALFAEGL
+710 AMTALMTALFAEGM

-742 LDALE
+742 LEALE

-785 LQSGDKER
+785 LYAGEKER
-793 ALEWLEKAYAEHNRN
+793 AFEWLEKAYVEHNRN

-831 MKLPVGD
+831 VGVRIIN
-838 KKQSS
+838 

>member
-1 MDRASDRGVVGAIWT
+1 
-16 QTEMEIRDCE
+16 
-26 RISTGPL
+26 
-33 TSGASRLNIPSDG
+33 
-46 KRDMIGKTL
+46 MIGKTL
-55 GRYRVLDKIGRGGM
+55 GRYRVLEKIGRGGM

-88 LPPEMQQ
+88 LPPEMQR
-95 DEEAHKRFIR
+95 DAEAHRRFIR

-124 AEAEGRGFIVM
+124 AEAEGRDFIVM
-135 EYVDGQTL
+135 EYVDGQAL
-143 RARIGEGPVALEETL
+143 RAKIGLGPVALGETL
-158 RIGVE
+158 QIGIE

-170 AHGKGIIHR
+170 AHGKGIVHR
-179 DIKPENIMLTRPG
+179 DIKPENIMLTRTG
-192 HAKVMDFGLAKQMV
+192 HAKIMDFGLAKQMV

-259 MASGVRPFQGQGGFE
+259 MASGVRPFQGQSGFE

-282 APLPLPAGVPAEL
+282 APLLLPAGVPAEL
-295 GVVVGRCLE
+295 GAVVGRCLE
-304 KDPAIRYQT
+304 KDPANRYQT

-345 VPAAGMVIVAMLVLA
+345 MPAAGMVIVAVIVLA

-445 DVAFV
+445 GVAYV

-500 VDALAL
+500 ADALAL

-517 RARTVSPE
+517 KARTVSPE

-601 DETEVEAHRALA
+601 DDTEVEAHRALA

-626 EREWTLVL
+626 EREWKLVL
-634 EIDPGYADSLASYS
+634 ELDPGYADSLSSYS

-672 FNVKIQSFHAV
+672 FNLKVQSFYAM
-683 DLNFVGRHDE
+683 DLNYMRRYDE
-693 AIAASRKALG
+693 AIAVARKILK
-703 MQPNSPL
+703 MQPNTPL
-710 AVTALMTALFAEGL
+710 GITTLMTACFAKGM
-724 YDEAL
+724 YDEVL

-737 GDAEL
+737 GDPEL
-742 LDALE
+742 LRALDQ
-747 RGYAEWGY
+747 GYAEG
-755 RGAWKRLADAHAA
+755 GFAVAKKRLADTLAA
-768 RFGKPGGIQTYH
+768 RFGKPGGVSPYH

-785 LQSGDKER
+785 LHAGDR
-793 ALEWLEKAYAEHNRN
+793 DRVFEWLERAYAEHNRN
-808 MPYITLHFD
+808 MPYLSLHFY
-817 SLRSDPRFQDLVRR
+817 SLRDDPRFQNLLQR
-831 MKLPVGD
+831 MNLPSGN
-838 KKQSS
+838 KK

>member
-1 MDRASDRGVVGAIWT
+1 
-16 QTEMEIRDCE
+16 
-26 RISTGPL
+26 
-33 TSGASRLNIPSDG
+33 
-46 KRDMIGKTL
+46 MIGKVL
-55 GRYRVLDKIGRGGM
+55 GRYRVLEKIGRGGM

-88 LPPEMQQ
+88 LPPELQQ
-95 DEEAHKRFIR
+95 DAEAHKRFIR

-124 AEAEGRGFIVM
+124 AEAEGQDFIVM
-135 EYVDGQTL
+135 EYVDGQAL
-143 RARIGEGPVALEETL
+143 RAKIGQGPVALEETL
-158 RIGVE
+158 RIAIE
-163 VAEALEA
+163 VVEALEA
-170 AHGKGIIHR
+170 AHGKGIVHR
-179 DIKPENIMLTRPG
+179 DIKPENIMLTRTG
-192 HAKVMDFGLAKQMV
+192 HAKVMDFGLAKQMDAPAEV
-206 SPEKEDLGGPTMTLL
+206 AIGGPTMTLL
-221 TSEGTTVGTLAYMSP
+221 TSEGTTVGTLDYMSP
-236 EQLRGLPA
+236 EQLRGQQA
-244 DARSDIWSLGVTLYE
+244 DGRSDIWALGVTLYE
-259 MASGVRPFQGQGGFE
+259 MASAARPFQGRSGFE
-274 VSSAILNR
+274 VSSAILNKP
-282 APLPLPAGVPAEL
+282 PLPLPPGVPAEL
-295 GVVVGRCLE
+295 GAVIARCLE
-304 KDPAIRYQT
+304 KEPAKRYQT
-313 AQDLRA
+313 VQDLRT
-319 ALEEIRA
+319 ALEAVRT
-326 GTASI
+326 GTASA
-331 WAAWRYRLTRRRWL
+331 WAAWRYRVARRPWL
-345 VPAAGMVIVAMLVLA
+345 VAASAAVIIAA
-360 LDVGG
+360 LLFALNVGG

-377 GRTFKLAVLPFE
+377 GRAFKLAVLPFE

-445 DVAFV
+445 GVAYV

-500 VDALAL
+500 ADALAL
-506 KLLPSEEAQLA
+506 KLLPSEETQLA
-517 RARTVSPE
+517 KARTVSPE

-575 RQQMGWAPSKEASLK
+575 RQQMDWAPSKEASLK

-601 DETEVEAHRALA
+601 DDTEVEAHRALA

-626 EREWTLVL
+626 AREWKLVL
-634 EIDPGYADSLASYS
+634 ELDPGYADSLASYS

-672 FNVKIQSFHAV
+672 FNLKVQSFYAM
-683 DLNFVGRHDE
+683 DLNYVRRYDE
-693 AIAASRKALG
+693 AIAVARKILK
-703 MQPNSPL
+703 MQPNTPL
-710 AVTALMTALFAEGL
+710 GITTLMTAFFAKGM
-724 YDEAL
+724 YDETL

-737 GDAEL
+737 GDPEL
-742 LDALE
+742 LRALDQ
-747 RGYAEWGY
+747 GYAEG
-755 RGAWKRLADAHAA
+755 GFAVAKKRLADTLAA
-768 RFGKPGGIQTYH
+768 RFGKPGGVSPYH

-785 LQSGDKER
+785 LHAGDR
-793 ALEWLEKAYAEHNRN
+793 DRVFEWLERAYAEHNRN
-808 MPYITLHFD
+808 MPYLTLHFY
-817 SLRSDPRFQDLVRR
+817 SLRDDPRFQNLLQR
-831 MKLPVGD
+831 MNLPFGN
-838 KKQSS
+838 KK